1 MKTLFKFMFLFT
13 FALVLTSCDSDDDG
27 TPEIVNEEEVIT
39 TVIVNLDPGPTGTA
53 ITLRSFDSDGDGP
66 TEPVITVSDELA
78 ANTIYEGEIQ
88 FLNETESPAED
99 ITEEVREEDDEHQ
112 VFYTIASGLNAS
124 VTYEDFDGDNNP
136 LGTLVTVTTTDA
148 STGLLTVTLR
158 HEPKKPNDNTLLDAG
173 GETDVQVSFPVVIN

>member
-39 TVIVNLDPGPTGTA
+39 TVILNLDPGPTGTA

-66 TEPVITVSDELA
+66 TEPVITVSGELA

-99 ITEEVREEDDEHQ
+99 ITEEVREEDRVGHD
-112 VFYTIASGLNAS
+112 SCG
-124 VTYEDFDGDNNP
+124 
-136 LGTLVTVTTTDA
+136 GTQDLREERPADP
-148 STGLLTVTLR
+148 GLLHPFL
-158 HEPKKPNDNTLLDAG
+158 
-173 GETDVQVSFPVVIN
+173 FPVTAL